1 MTLSG
6 HRNNNLNMNA
16 AFRHGI
22 SHNRSQ
28 LQHITTLI
36 ESGAI
41 RPVVNKIFPFTAISE
56 ALAYVENGWAKG
68 EVVIKVA

>member
-1 MTLSG
+1 MRSTGIGWAGRGKIDYSFLFIKASG
-6 HRNNNLNMNA
+6 
-16 AFRHGI
+16 
-22 SHNRSQ
+22 SQ

-41 RPVVNKIFPFTAISE
+41 RPVVNKIFPFTAINE